1 LTSFEDNLDL
11 FMDRVNNQYYHLLLM
26 ANNGTTKNM
35 KSLLEVKAQL
45 GRNQVIQHCLKIFLT
60 SNVFKG
66 KPTKEEINEYFWEN
80 AELLISD
87 LSEWVN
93 MGETDAESESESESE
108 SEFEINSDDL
118 M

>member
-1 LTSFEDNLDL
+1 MS
-11 FMDRVNNQYYHLLLM
+11 
-26 ANNGTTKNM
+26 NNGTTKNM

-80 AELLISD
+80 AYLLISD
-87 LSEWVN
+87 LSEWMD
-93 MGETDAESESESESE
+93 MGESELETETESEL
-108 SEFEINSDDL
+108 EFEIDSDDL

>member
-1 LTSFEDNLDL
+1 MKELLT
-11 FMDRVNNQYYHLLLM
+11 
-26 ANNGTTKNM
+26 
-35 KSLLEVKAQL
+35 VKAQL

-87 LSEWVN
+87 LSEWMD
-93 MGETDAESESESESE
+93 MGETGAELETESE